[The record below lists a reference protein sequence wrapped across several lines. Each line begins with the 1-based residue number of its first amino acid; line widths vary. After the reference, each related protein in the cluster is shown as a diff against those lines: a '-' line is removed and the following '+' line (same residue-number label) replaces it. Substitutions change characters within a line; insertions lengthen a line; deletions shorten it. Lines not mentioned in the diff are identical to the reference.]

1 MFLSFNF
8 LNFSVVATALT
19 SNVLMEVLTSHL
31 CHTLTSLAE
40 VECGEGCPRFALDS
54 SAAPSAPRPAKGG
67 ALLVGSPRDFSCPG
81 VFPCGYSLLSPPC
94 HCSHILLETQV
105 IHITPVVEVSEQVG
119 ELIVLIIAAGVDR
132 HDQANSLLS
141 HLHGPGA
148 WAVVV
153 C

>member
-1 MFLSFNF
+1 MVSF
-8 LNFSVVATALT
+8 A
-19 SNVLMEVLTSHL
+19 
-31 CHTLTSLAE
+31 SL
-40 VECGEGCPRFALDS
+40 
-54 SAAPSAPRPAKGG
+54 SAPLSDTG
-67 ALLVGSPRDFSCPG
+67 ALPLLGTPRDPSFSG
-81 VFPCGYSLLSPPC
+81 VSPNGYPLLSPSC
-94 HCSHILLETQV
+94 HCCNILLETQV